1 MRITVD
7 IDEPL
12 LDDLLAITG
21 DTKRS
26 PAVARAVEDFVR
38 RSKLREFARLI
49 RQGSFEDAFPPGYDP
64 DQPGLLVAE
73 DQAPYGTPHAAPTPP
88 PPAAD
93 GPR

>member
-12 LDDLLAITG
+12 LHDLLAITG

-64 DQPGLLVAE
+64 DQPGLLAAE
-73 DQAPYGTPHAAPTPP
+73 DQAPYGTPPAPPASPP
-88 PPAAD
+88 PITD
-93 GPR
+93 GSR

>member
-1 MRITVD
+1 M
-7 IDEPL
+7 PS
-12 LDDLLAITG
+12 A
-21 DTKRS
+21 
-26 PAVARAVEDFVR
+26 ARLSRALEDFVR

-73 DQAPYGTPHAAPTPP
+73 DQATYGTPPASPP
-88 PPAAD
+88 SITD